1 MGKHHCLVLRD
12 HSYSWFQICAQQFSG
27 ALQVPAF
34 FFFFLCPVPFYERF
48 YHIYTVTV
56 MEANIKDGEG

>member
-1 MGKHHCLVLRD
+1 MEMHGTGPKTTVHNLRINITFIKI
-12 HSYSWFQICAQQFSG
+12 H
-27 ALQVPAF
+27 
-34 FFFFLCPVPFYERF
+34 ERF